1 MKTYRGRIIGPQK
14 KRIVTV
20 DGQPLAPRLDL
31 VNLSP
36 RGFAWGDA
44 GPGSAQLALAILA
57 DHLAD
62 DEEALEH
69 YQAFHHATV
78 AALTGGDP
86 WLMTAVEIIR
96 ALEELDL
103 GR

>member
-1 MKTYRGRIIGPQK
+1 MKTYRGRIVGRERK
-14 KRIVTV
+14 HVVTV

-31 VNLSP
+31 VQHSP
-36 RGFAWGDA
+36 AGFAWGDA
-44 GPGSAQLALAILA
+44 GNGSQQLALAILA

-62 DEEALEH
+62 DNDALEQ
-69 YQAFHHATV
+69 YQAFHHAVV
-78 AALTGGDP
+78 ATLAGGDP
-86 WLMTAVEIIR
+86 WLLTAVEIIR